1 VKFLSLFS
9 GIHKTDLFPLGISVY
24 LHATGI
30 YRLDILKSDRT
41 RWNLAR

>member
-1 VKFLSLFS
+1 VKSLSLFS
-9 GIHKTDLFPLGISVY
+9 GSRQTELFPLGISVY